1 MNRRNVFIVTGMDRS
16 GTSWVASAMQASGVF
31 MGERLYKAGRGN
43 PFGHFEDEDFLQ
55 FHIDL
60 LKEVNYEGLHK
71 YGFVDAPPRE
81 ICISEEYIQRA
92 LKLVESRSEY
102 KLWGFKDPRAVLFLD
117 FWKQPIPDIKVICLY
132 RHPLEICVSLFSR
145 GDGFADL
152 GGVFRAFQHRMG
164 SALAFKRDNAEQMLL
179 CNIHQVI
186 AAPDQL
192 EQMVS
197 QHLKVSI
204 AGLAANLRQSFV
216 PQLFSSIS
224 VSTDTLIRFYQLF
237 PEVADLFESL
247 EAVADMPLSGESGK
261 ISLWATREASQRI
274 PAQTPEDQQ
283 DLEGLQLKFF
293 SSLIE
298 DSLAVEDVRK
308 KIIAGL
314 LENIKIMGR
323 VYEEHDRLHRERE
336 RLMRQLAA
344 EREDF
349 ERQISMYEY
358 RLHSQSW
365 LTRHFIRLTLYNIK
379 LAFLH
384 PRLVLLKL
392 RDGYRARIKRQ

>member
-1 MNRRNVFIVTGMDRS
+1 MRQRNVFIVTGMDRS
-16 GTSWVASAMQASGVF
+16 GTSWVAGAMRASGVF

-55 FHIDL
+55 FHVDL
-60 LKEVNYEGLHK
+60 LKEINYEGLHK
-71 YGFVDAPPRE
+71 YGFGDSPPRD

-92 LKLVESRSEY
+92 LKLVESRKEY
-102 KLWGFKDPRAVLFLD
+102 KLWGFKDPRAVLVLD
-117 FWKQPIPDIKVICLY
+117 FWKRYIPGIKVICLY
-132 RHPLEICVSLFSR
+132 RHPLETCISLFSR

-152 GGVFRAFQHRMG
+152 GGVFRAFQHRTG
-164 SALAFKRDNAEQMLL
+164 RALAFKRDNPEHMLL

-197 QHLKVSI
+197 QQLKASI
-204 AGLAANLRQSFV
+204 EGLAANLRQTFV
-216 PQLFSSIS
+216 PQLFTRIS
-224 VSTDTLIRFYQLF
+224 VSADTLVKFYQLF

-247 EAVADMPLSGESGK
+247 EAVADMPFSVESGK
-261 ISLWATREASQRI
+261 MSLWTTPEVSQRT
-274 PAQTPEDQQ
+274 PAQTPEDRQ
-283 DLEGLQLKFF
+283 DLGDLQFKFF

-298 DSLAVEDVRK
+298 DTLAVEDVRK

-314 LENIKIMGR
+314 LENIKIMGG

-344 EREDF
+344 ERGDF
-349 ERQISMYEY
+349 QRQISMYEY
-358 RLHSQSW
+358 RLHSQYW
-365 LTRHFIRLTLYNIK
+365 LTRHFVRLTLYNIK
-379 LAFLH
+379 LALLH
-384 PRLVLLKL
+384 PGLVLIKF
-392 RDGYRARIKRQ
+392 RDWYRARIKH